1 VLNYTLGFEASQSPQ
16 SSLIGDVNQRGD
28 ATMQKPL
35 ELTFREVPHTQ
46 KIEDL
51 INEKVQKLESVCDN
65 IISCRVV
72 VECPH
77 RHHQNGNP
85 YQIRIDL
92 MVPLSHEIVV
102 KKETTQHGK
111 HDHLTT
117 LIRDS
122 FEAARRQLLEHMRI
136 MRNEVKTHSDP
147 KEELASVNPE
157 EEI

>member
-1 VLNYTLGFEASQSPQ
+1 
-16 SSLIGDVNQRGD
+16 
-28 ATMQKPL
+28 MQKPL

-51 INEKVQKLESVCDN
+51 VNEKVRKLETVCGN
-65 IISCRVV
+65 IISCRVA
-72 VECPH
+72 VERPH
-77 RHHQNGNP
+77 RHHNNGNP

-92 MVPLSHEIVV
+92 MVPPNHEIVV
-102 KKETTQHGK
+102 KKETTQNGK

-136 MRNEVKTHSDP
+136 LRNEVKNHSAL
-147 KEELASVNPE
+147 KEELASAGME

>member
-1 VLNYTLGFEASQSPQ
+1 
-16 SSLIGDVNQRGD
+16 
-28 ATMQKPL
+28 MQKPL

-51 INEKVQKLESVCDN
+51 INEKVRKLETICDS

-72 VECPH
+72 VERPH
-77 RHHQNGNP
+77 RHHNNGNS
-85 YQIRIDL
+85 YQLRIDL
-92 MVPLSHEIVV
+92 MAPQNHEIVV
-102 KKETTQHGK
+102 KKETTQNGK

-122 FEAARRQLLEHMRI
+122 FEVVRRQLLEHMRI
-136 MRNEVKTHSDP
+136 LRNEVKTHPDQ
-147 KEELASVNPE
+147 EEFASAAME